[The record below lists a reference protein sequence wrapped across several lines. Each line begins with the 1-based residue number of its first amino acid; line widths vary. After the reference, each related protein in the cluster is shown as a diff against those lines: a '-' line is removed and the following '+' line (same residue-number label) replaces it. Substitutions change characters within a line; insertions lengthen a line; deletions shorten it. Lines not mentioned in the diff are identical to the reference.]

1 MKLRNI
7 ILVIKDQ
14 LPLSRLIRN
23 TVKGHVFGLFH
34 RRSHFRE
41 DGTPKVMYNTKET
54 AKKVAAAMMLKNKK
68 YYSNYK
74 CMWCDGYH
82 LGRNREN
89 K

>member
-7 ILVIKDQ
+7 LLALKDQ

-23 TVKGHVFGLFH
+23 LAKGHVFGLFH

-41 DGTPKVMYNTKET
+41 DGSAKVMYNTKET
-54 AKKVAAAMMLKNKK
+54 ARKSAEAMMKKNGT

-74 CMWCDGYH
+74 CMWCDGFH

>member
-1 MKLRNI
+1 MKLKNI
-7 ILVIKDQ
+7 ILAIKDQ
-14 LPLSRLIRN
+14 LPLSRLVRN
-23 TVKGHVFGLFH
+23 LVKGHVFGLFH

-41 DGTPKVMYNTKET
+41 DGSTKVMYNTKET
-54 AKKVAAAMMLKNKK
+54 ARKSAETMMKKNGT

-74 CMWCDGYH
+74 CMWCDGFH